1 MWVVT
6 CAVRQLCA
14 AINYDR
20 DAKHHYSCNETVVF
34 MYSEVRRHVFC
45 DVTELELWRKVASWP
60 HTTDLLIH
68 SKCIFFNGI
77 MLFCIPVIFDVS
89 AQLGRLLTSRFS
101 SRLINKSSTK
111 SWLSTPLTKYWHFAP
126 MSETIF
132 RLLQLL
138 RTSDFTSREQNVNIT
153 LYVFHFMQTCCELP
167 RLHEIPLPGPCRKS
181 HCLSPRN
188 LFKLPHLR
196 YHFRIRVAISSTTQR
211 NETCIT

>member
-20 DAKHHYSCNETVVF
+20 HAKHHFSLNETAVLV
-34 MYSEVRRHVFC
+34 YSEVRRHVFC

-60 HTTDLLIH
+60 HTTDIRIH
-68 SKCIFFNGI
+68 TFFMGI
-77 MLFCIPVIFDVS
+77 IMFCIPVMFDVS

-101 SRLINKSSTK
+101 SRFINKSLTK
-111 SWLSTPLTKYWHFAP
+111 SWLSTPLTKYWHFAF
-126 MSETIF
+126 MSDTIF

-153 LYVFHFMQTCCELP
+153 LYMFHFMQTCCELR
-167 RLHEIPLPGPCRKS
+167 RLPEIPLLGPCRKS
-181 HCLSPRN
+181 HCLGPRN
-188 LFKLPHLR
+188 FLKLLHFRYHLR
-196 YHFRIRVAISSTTQR
+196 IHVAISSTTQR
-211 NETCIT
+211 NEIGIT